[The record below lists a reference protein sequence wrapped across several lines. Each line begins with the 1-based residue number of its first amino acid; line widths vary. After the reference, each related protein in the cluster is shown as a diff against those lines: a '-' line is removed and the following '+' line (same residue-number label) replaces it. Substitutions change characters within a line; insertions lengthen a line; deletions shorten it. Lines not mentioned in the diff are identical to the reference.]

1 MMLSRFGKRLGCFC
15 GLLLLASV
23 SACRNDPLDVIN
35 VDQPGTPRSPAEA
48 ETFISKLM
56 LQEWNGNQGAT
67 GNVGVQ
73 MSVMSGES
81 YSALANFGM
90 GARATIPRGTIAN
103 SLGNST
109 QTENFRDFDYFTR
122 NGRLAVNL
130 IKELEDFIAA
140 GQTTGTAATDTR
152 DLSFAYYNLAYAAAY
167 NAMIYDSAAIFTTEL
182 ATTDVPPLVKAA
194 DVMASAL
201 QQLDSAEKYASGMAA
216 IPGGWVGGSDINQA
230 RWIQII
236 RSHKARFRA
245 GVARYPS
252 ERSAVDWNQ
261 VEADAA
267 AGITSDFVITTDPNT
282 WFLGWRSQF
291 AVGTTWSQMT
301 PMLLGMG
308 DTSHVGDPLG
318 SYADWVRQP
327 LASKTRFLMR
337 TPDLRWPSGET
348 DSAQEAKTGT
358 SRQGPPNGCQPTQVT
373 SARCAIMYFRNRLAG
388 EESPGG
394 DPFGNWYYDNWR
406 FWFARFNSGVG
417 PVIEMSVAENDLLRA
432 EALIRTGSIAQ
443 AGPLIDKTR
452 VRAGLPPV
460 TGIADLTTPVPGG
473 SACVPRVP
481 LPPANVS
488 TTTLTCGNIFE
499 ALKWEKRNETAFT
512 GYAQFYFDNRGWGDM
527 PQGTVVE
534 WPVPWQELSARNN
547 TNFYTT
553 SNSKQGPSTY
563 GF

>member
-1 MMLSRFGKRLGCFC
+1 MLSRPSTRLAFLSALT
-15 GLLLLASV
+15 LLVGV
-23 SACRNDPLDVIN
+23 SCRKDPLEVVN
-35 VDQPGTPRSPAEA
+35 VEQPGTPKTPAEA
-48 ETFISKLM
+48 ETFVSKLM
-56 LQEWNGNQGAT
+56 LQEWNGNQGVN

-73 MSVMSGES
+73 MAVMSGES

-90 GARATIPRGTIAN
+90 GARSTIPRGTISN

-122 NGRLAVNL
+122 NGRLAENL
-130 IKELEDFIAA
+130 IKDLQDFIAA
-140 GQTTGTAATDTR
+140 GSTTGTPASDTR
-152 DLSFAYYNLAYAAAY
+152 DLSFAYYNLAYATAY
-167 NAMIYDSAAIFTTEL
+167 NAMIYDSAAIFTTDL
-182 ATTDVPPLVKAA
+182 GPLDVPPLVKSA
-194 DVMASAL
+194 DVMVAAL
-201 QQLDSAEKYASGMAA
+201 RQLDSAEKYASGMSA

-252 ERSAVDWNQ
+252 ERVAVDWTQ

-267 AGITSDFVITTDPNT
+267 AGIKADFVINTDPNT
-282 WFLGWRSQF
+282 WFTGWRSQF

-301 PMLLGMG
+301 PILLGMG
-308 DTSHVGDPLG
+308 DTSRAGDPLG
-318 SYADWVRQP
+318 SYADWVKQP
-327 LASKTRFLMR
+327 LDKKTPFLMR
-337 TPDLRWPSGET
+337 TPDRRWPSGET
-348 DSAQEAKTGT
+348 QAAQESYTGT
-358 SRQGPPNGCQPTQVT
+358 SRQGPPNGCQSSVVP
-373 SARCAIMYFRNRLAG
+373 ADRCAILYFRNRLNG

-406 FWFARFNSGVG
+406 FWFIRFNSGVG

-432 EALIRTGSIAQ
+432 EALIRLGRIAE

-481 LPPANVS
+481 VPPANVS
-488 TTTLTCGNIFE
+488 TTTLVCGNIFE

-512 GYAQFYFDNRGWGDM
+512 GYGQFYFDNRGWGDL

-547 TNFYTT
+547 VNFYTT

>member
-1 MMLSRFGKRLGCFC
+1 MISKLSTRWATLC
-15 GLLLLASV
+15 GLALLIGASG
-23 SACRNDPLDVIN
+23 CRNEPLEVIN

-56 LQEWNGNQGAT
+56 LQEWNGNQGVS

-73 MSVMSGES
+73 MAVMSLES

-103 SLGNST
+103 SLGNSS

-122 NGRLAVNL
+122 TGRLAVNL
-130 IKELEDFIAA
+130 IKSLEEFMDA

-152 DLSFAYYNLAYAAAY
+152 DLSFAYYALGYAGAY
-167 NAMIYDSAAIFTTEL
+167 NALIYDSAAIFTTAL
-182 ATTDVPPLVKAA
+182 GQADVPPLTKAA
-194 DVMASAL
+194 DVMVESL
-201 QQLDSAEKYASGMAA
+201 KQLDSAEKYASGMAS
-216 IPGGWVGGSDINQA
+216 IPGGWVGGADINQA

-245 GVARYPS
+245 GIARTPT
-252 ERSAVDWNQ
+252 ERAAVDWAQ
-261 VEADAA
+261 VEADAI

-282 WFLGWRSQF
+282 WFTGWRNQF

-301 PMLLGMG
+301 PMLFGMG
-308 DTSHVGDPLG
+308 DTSNLGDPLG
-318 SYADWVRQP
+318 SYADWVKQP
-327 LASKTRFLMR
+327 LAGKTRFLMR
-337 TPDLRWPSGET
+337 TPDKRWPSGET
-348 DSAQEAKTGT
+348 QTAQESMTGT
-358 SRQGPPNGCQPTQVT
+358 SRQGPPNGCQPSVP
-373 SARCAIMYFRNRLAG
+373 ADRCAILYFRNRLDG

-406 FWFARFNSGVG
+406 FWFIRFNSGVG

-432 EALIRTGSIAQ
+432 EAVIRQGRIVE

-473 SACVPRVP
+473 TACVPRVP
-481 LPPANVS
+481 VPPANVS
-488 TTTLTCGNIFE
+488 TTTLVCGNIFE

-512 GYAQFYFDNRGWGDM
+512 GYGQFFFDNRGWGDL
-527 PQGTVVE
+527 PTGTVYE

-553 SNSKQGPSTY
+553 STSKQGPSTY

>member
-1 MMLSRFGKRLGCFC
+1 MLSRSSTRLAPLCA
-15 GLLLLASV
+15 LLLLV
-23 SACRNDPLDVIN
+23 SMGGCRKDPLEVIN
-35 VDQPGTPRSPAEA
+35 TDQPGLPRSPLEA

-73 MSVMSGES
+73 MAVMSLES

-90 GARATIPRGTIAN
+90 GARSTIPRGTISN

-109 QTENFRDFDYFTR
+109 QTENFRDFDFFTR
-122 NGRLAVNL
+122 NGRSAANL
-130 IKELEDFIAA
+130 IKQLQAFLAG
-140 GQTTGTAATDTR
+140 GQTTGTAATDVR
-152 DLSFAYYNLAYAAAY
+152 DLSFAYYNLAYAGAF
-167 NAMIYDSAAIFTTEL
+167 NAMTYDSAAIFTAEL
-182 ATTDVPPLVKAA
+182 AQTDVPPLVKAA
-194 DVMASAL
+194 DVMAVAL
-201 QQLDSAEKYASGMAA
+201 QQFDSAEKYANGMSA
-216 IPGGWVGGSDINQA
+216 IPGGWVGGQDINQA

-236 RSHKARFRA
+236 RSHRARFRA
-245 GVARYPS
+245 GVARNPT
-252 ERSAVDWNQ
+252 ERAAVDWTK

-267 AGITSDFVITTDPNT
+267 AGITADFVNTTDPNT
-282 WFLGWRSQF
+282 WFQGWRDQF

-308 DTSHVGDPLG
+308 DTTHAGDALG
-318 SYADWVRQP
+318 SYADWVKQA
-327 LASKTRFLMR
+327 LADKKPFLMR
-337 TPDLRWPSGET
+337 TPDRRWPSGET
-348 DSAQEAKTGT
+348 QGAQESMTGT
-358 SRQGPPNGCQPTQVT
+358 SRQGPPNGCAATVP
-373 SARCAIMYFRNRLAG
+373 ADRCAILYFRNRLNG

-394 DPFGNWYYDNWR
+394 DPFGNWFYDNWR
-406 FWFARFNSGVG
+406 FWFVRFNAGIG

-432 EALIRTGSIAQ
+432 EALIRLGRIVE

-473 SACVPRVP
+473 TACVPRVP
-481 LPPANVS
+481 VPPANVS
-488 TTTLTCGNIFE
+488 TTTLVCGNIFE

-512 GYAQFYFDNRGWGDM
+512 GYGQFFYDNRGWGDL
-527 PQGTVVE
+527 PEGTVLE

-547 TNFYTT
+547 TTFYTT
-553 SNSKQGPSTY
+553 SNSRQGPSTY

>member
-1 MMLSRFGKRLGCFC
+1 MCALI
-15 GLLLLASV
+15 LLAGL
-23 SACRNDPLDVIN
+23 SACRNDPLEVIN
-35 VDQPGTPRSPAEA
+35 FDQPGTPRSPAEA

-56 LQEWNGNQGAT
+56 LQEWNGNQGVA

-73 MSVMSGES
+73 MAVMSLES

-90 GARATIPRGTIAN
+90 GARSTIPRGTISN
-103 SLGNST
+103 SLGNSS
-109 QTENFRDFDYFTR
+109 QTENFRDFDFFTR

-130 IKELEDFIAA
+130 IKQLQEFIAA
-140 GQTTGTAATDTR
+140 GKTTGTPATDTR
-152 DLSFAYYNLAYAAAY
+152 DLSFAYYNLAYAEAY
-167 NAMIYDSAAIFTTEL
+167 NALIYDSATIFTTQL
-182 ATTDVPPLVKAA
+182 GQTDVPPLSKAA
-194 DVMASAL
+194 DVMVAAL
-201 QQLDSAEKYASGMAA
+201 LALDSAEKYASGMAA
-216 IPGGWVGGSDINQA
+216 IPGGWVAGQGVDQT

-252 ERSAVDWNQ
+252 ERAGVNWAQ

-267 AGITSDFVITTDPNT
+267 AGITSDFVINTDPTT
-282 WFLGWRSQF
+282 WFTGWRNQF

-308 DTSHVGDPLG
+308 DTSRLGDPLG
-318 SYADWVRQP
+318 SYADWVKQP
-327 LASKTRFLMR
+327 LASKTPFVMR

-348 DSAQEAKTGT
+348 RTAQQSMTGT
-358 SRQGPPNGCQPTQVT
+358 SRQGPPNGCQPPPAV
-373 SARCAIMYFRNRLAG
+373 AAGRCPILYFRNRLNG
-388 EESPGG
+388 EDSPGG

-406 FWFARFNSGVG
+406 FWFIRFNSGVG

-432 EALIRTGSIAQ
+432 EALIRLGRIAE

-473 SACVPRVP
+473 TACVPRVP
-481 LPPANVS
+481 VPPANTS
-488 TTTLTCGNIFE
+488 TTTLVCGNIYE
-499 ALKWEKRNETAFT
+499 AMKWEKRNETAFT
-512 GYAQFYFDNRGWGDM
+512 GYGQFFFDNRGWGDL

-547 TNFYTT
+547 LTFYTT
-553 SNSKQGPSTY
+553 SNSRQGSSTY